1 MSQRRVDSWWQQWTC
16 VGGTCGPPATPARN
30 RFERALDAYTSV
42 TAPLVRGC
50 LVFVTFAVVGVT
62 SSALGPAGGMLVEAG
77 FFGLIATY
85 CPANFARCQEA
96 HCIVTCLGY
105 LTLAVVG
112 FAASRWYVVY
122 QYTML
127 AAAGRAR
134 TARGVARWLGSLRA
148 TAYLGHIALEVVL
161 ADGWRDDA
169 VTRLLHGLGQLD
181 PPEHLLDVR
190 ARHALAGAGQLARV
204 DVVGEHAEPR
214 RLVRGDEPA
223 DHLGDDLGTPV
234 LVRQRHGKLD
244 VEAAGPD
251 ERVVHAL

>member
-85 CPANFARCQEA
+85 CLANFARCQEA
-96 HCIVTCLGY
+96 HCIVTGLGY

-112 FAASRWYVVY
+112 FAA
-122 QYTML
+122 TL
-127 AAAGRAR
+127 AGRDLR
-134 TARGVARWLGSLRA
+134 TAEWIAFVGVTVVGHAFEAAWKVARGTNALRPGA
-148 TAYLGHIALEVVL
+148 H
-161 ADGWRDDA
+161 
-169 VTRLLHGLGQLD
+169 
-181 PPEHLLDVR
+181 
-190 ARHALAGAGQLARV
+190 RHA
-204 DVVGEHAEPR
+204 R
-214 RLVRGDEPA
+214 R
-223 DHLGDDLGTPV
+223 
-234 LVRQRHGKLD
+234 
-244 VEAAGPD
+244 
-251 ERVVHAL
+251 